1 MTRKEDEE
9 RIPSSERGKRAGFD
23 RKTGAATGSGSGAGD
38 PDETREDYD
47 SDLHGNMPA
56 EQEKADRRG

>member
-1 MTRKEDEE
+1 MTHDRDDAGPEQ
-9 RIPSSERGKRAGFD
+9 SERGKRAGFD

-47 SDLHGNMPA
+47 GDLHGNIPA
-56 EQEKADRRG
+56 EQDRKPGR